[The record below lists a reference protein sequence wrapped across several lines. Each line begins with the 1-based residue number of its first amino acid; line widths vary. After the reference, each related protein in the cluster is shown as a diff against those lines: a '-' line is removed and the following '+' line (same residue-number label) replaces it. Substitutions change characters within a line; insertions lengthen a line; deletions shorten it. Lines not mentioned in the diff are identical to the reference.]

1 LASRNGYLRTFC
13 DIHLL
18 RIYMSKALTSERF
31 KCYSEWRHTANEQ
44 PTEVRI
50 TYRFHPRFGETVFIR
65 RCLERGGIEYFVV
78 HQPDGSFA
86 CLPAWMM
93 QPSASR
99 FEICD
104 KPNFSLDILRS
115 LRAQVDDLLGFLLS
129 ESKTERTDN
138 DAPKQKSPAK
148 PVRRGEAA
156 HRAAAGSE
164 GRARHCRRSSAPR
177 DRSGSGQRKARGER
191 S

>member
-1 LASRNGYLRTFC
+1 
-13 DIHLL
+13 
-18 RIYMSKALTSERF
+18 MSKALTSERF

-44 PTEVRI
+44 STEVRI

-65 RCLERGGIEYFVV
+65 RCLERGGTLYFVV

-93 QPSASR
+93 HPSASR

-115 LRAQVDDLLGFLLS
+115 LHAQVDDLLGFLPS
-129 ESKTERTDN
+129 ESETERADN
-138 DAPKQKSPAK
+138 DAPIRKSPAR
-148 PVRRGEAA
+148 PVRRGRAA
-156 HRAAAGSE
+156 HRATAGSE
-164 GRARHCRRSSAPR
+164 GRARHRHRSSAPR
-177 DRSGSGQRKARGER
+177 DRCGAGQRKARGE
-191 S
+191 

>member
-1 LASRNGYLRTFC
+1 MGTTFVT
-13 DIHLL
+13 
-18 RIYMSKALTSERF
+18 SKP
-31 KCYSEWRHTANEQ
+31 CSEWRHTANEQ

-50 TYRFHPRFGETVFIR
+50 TYRFHPRFGETVLIR
-65 RCLERGGIEYFVV
+65 RRLERGGIAYFVV
-78 HQPDGSFA
+78 HQPDGSLA

-129 ESKTERTDN
+129 ESKTERADN
-138 DAPKQKSPAK
+138 DGPIRKSPAK
-148 PVRRGEAA
+148 PVRRTAAQDNPAFRQEATL
-156 HRAAAGSE
+156 RPQGK
-164 GRARHCRRSSAPR
+164 
-177 DRSGSGQRKARGER
+177 SGM
-191 S
+191 